1 MEAVGGAAYYRNLP
15 LERMWRDV
23 QASHYHPLPEKKQY
37 LFSARYRL
45 GQEVFGAC
53 DFAGVPQERPH
64 RSA

>member
-45 GQEVFGAC
+45 GQE
-53 DFAGVPQERPH
+53 DFWSV
-64 RSA
+64 